1 MRQAFVQDLDYLR
14 TQVNLLPDFIHDVII
29 NGPDFSKPNIS
40 YWILCLKNLVVY
52 YKKDLRNLNNLKKR
66 LDANNTERDSR
77 YKLAKFQTIA
87 SKIEIKVAD
96 RAAAIIACSH
106 RLERDLK

>member
-1 MRQAFVQDLDYLR
+1 MRQAFIDDLEYLKNNVD
-14 TQVNLLPDFIHDVII
+14 TLPEFIRETII
-29 NGPDFSKPNIS
+29 NGPDFSKPNVA
-40 YWILCLKNLVVY
+40 YWILCLRNLVSY
-52 YKKDLRNLNNLKKR
+52 YRHDVKNLNNLKKR
-66 LDANNTERDSR
+66 LDTKNTERDSR
-77 YKLAKFQTIA
+77 YRLAKFQTIA